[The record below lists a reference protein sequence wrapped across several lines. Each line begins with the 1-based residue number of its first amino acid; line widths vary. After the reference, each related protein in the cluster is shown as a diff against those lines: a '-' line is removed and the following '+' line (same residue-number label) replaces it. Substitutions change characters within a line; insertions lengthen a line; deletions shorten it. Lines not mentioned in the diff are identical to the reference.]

1 MLKVCW
7 RYVGSMEPNSR
18 DSRTREGFRGGR
30 AFYHGILHPLSILLI
45 SYRLTSDVLSILELI
60 LHLHRILFE
69 LGRTSWC
76 P

>member
-1 MLKVCW
+1 MWEVWSPTLETA
-7 RYVGSMEPNSR
+7 EPG
-18 DSRTREGFRGGR
+18 EEVRGGR
-30 AFYHGILHPLSILLI
+30 AFYHGIVLHPLSILLL

-69 LGRTSWC
+69 LGRTSWY